1 MNETTETQELEINL
15 EDHRTDFDAVMAN
28 VGQVEDP
35 KFAEY
40 RERSQKLDEMAL
52 DNALGLQ
59 VLLSREIQKYFD
71 NNGGP
76 SQKKLSDESSAILSN
91 LATAA
96 KNALCEH

>member
-1 MNETTETQELEINL
+1 MSETTDTQESKSARLPAFIE
-15 EDHRTDFDAVMAN
+15 EPEV
-28 VGQVEDP
+28 
-35 KFAEY
+35 AEY
-40 RERSQKLDEMAL
+40 RKRQQKLDEMAL

-71 NNGGP
+71 PTGAP
-76 SQKKLSDESSAILSN
+76 SYKKLSDESSAILAN